1 MENREVMLGVMRQ
14 AYEARSRGDLEGLM
28 AAFHPDAVFALVGD
42 KKALEVTG
50 SVHGH
55 DRVREA
61 LRGFIANFDF
71 IERRILSEVVEEDRA
86 AVHSRLVVRFGPTK
100 ETRTT
105 DVLDLLTF
113 KDAKIIELIEF
124 ADTAQIRDMISGSG
138 PLALSGGIEP
148 LSPP

>member
-1 MENREVMLGVMRQ
+1 MGNREVILDVTRQ

-28 AAFHPDAVFALVGD
+28 AAFHSDAVFTLVGD
-42 KKALEVTG
+42 KKTLDVAG

-61 LRGFIANFDF
+61 FRGFIANFDF
-71 IERRILSEVVEEDRA
+71 VERRILSEMVEGDRA
-86 AVHSRLVVRFGPTK
+86 AVHSRLVVRYDPTK
-100 ETRTT
+100 ETLTT

-124 ADTAQIRDMISGSG
+124 ADTAQIRDMISGASKDRR
-138 PLALSGGIEP
+138 AT
-148 LSPP
+148 

>member
-1 MENREVMLGVMRQ
+1 MGNREVVLDVMRQ
-14 AYEARSRGDLEGLM
+14 AYEARNRGDLEGLM
-28 AAFHPDAVFALVGD
+28 AAFHSDAVFTLVGD

-71 IERRILSEVVEEDRA
+71 VERQILSEVFEGDRA
-86 AVHSRLVVRFGPTK
+86 AVHSRLVVRYGPTK

-124 ADTAQIRDMISGSG
+124 ADTAQIRDMISAASKGGSTT
-138 PLALSGGIEP
+138 
-148 LSPP
+148 